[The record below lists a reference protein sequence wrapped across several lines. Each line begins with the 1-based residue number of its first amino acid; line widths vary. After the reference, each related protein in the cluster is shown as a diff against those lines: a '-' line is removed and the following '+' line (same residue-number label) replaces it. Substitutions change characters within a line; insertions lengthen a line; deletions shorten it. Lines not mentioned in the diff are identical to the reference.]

1 MTRFRRQFLVKLF
14 TLSDLAIMAGSFVL
28 AGLPESYLGAHV
40 SFTSFLSMRIK
51 LQNAIVFVAVLAVWH
66 GVFAAIGLYQSKRL
80 ENRRNELTDV
90 VKATSIG
97 TLALLVAGILFRIRM
112 TTPLFLVS
120 FWCASTSIT
129 VASRLFLR
137 PLLSWIR
144 IHGRNL
150 RRILIVG
157 TNQRAIRFARSVES
171 KPELGYELVGFV
183 DEDWPG
189 REEFRA
195 SGYPIVADCHHF
207 PQLLR
212 EHVVDEVMLALPM
225 RSCYQQALSIAT
237 MSREQGVIVHF
248 LTNIFELGSP
258 HSTGGDDFDPEA
270 AMTVSSH
277 PSEGWPSVVK
287 SLLDFAIAAAAL
299 VVLAPLFLITAILIR
314 WETPGRIFF
323 VQERVGLN
331 KRRFPMYKF
340 RTMIDGAE
348 RMQTQ
353 LELRNEADGPV
364 FKIKD
369 DPRVTRVGR
378 FLRKFSIDELP
389 QLINVLRG
397 DMSLVG
403 PRPLPVRD
411 YQGFDQ
417 DRQRRRFSVRPGLT
431 CLWQIKG
438 RSEVSFDHWMELD
451 MQYIDHWSLWLDLKI
466 LVKTIPAV
474 LRGTGAA

>member
-1 MTRFRRQFLVKLF
+1 MTSFRRQFLVKLF
-14 TLSDLAIMAGSFVL
+14 TLSDLAIMAGSFAL
-28 AGLPESYLGAHV
+28 AGLSESYLGAHV

-51 LQNAIVFVAVLAVWH
+51 LQNTIVFLAVIAVWH
-66 GVFAAIGLYQSKRL
+66 GVFSALGLYQSKRL
-80 ENRRNELTDV
+80 EARRNEVKDV
-90 VKATSIG
+90 VIATSIG
-97 TLALLVAGILFRIRM
+97 TLLLIVVGVLFRIRM
-112 TTPLFLVS
+112 ITPIFLVG
-120 FWCASTSIT
+120 FWVISSSTL
-129 VASRLFLR
+129 VAYRLLLR
-137 PLLSWIR
+137 PLLGWVR

-157 TNQRAIRFARSVES
+157 TNQRAVHFAQSIES

-183 DEDWPG
+183 DEEWSG

-195 SGYPIVADCHHF
+195 SGYPIVADCDHF

-237 MSREQGVIVHF
+237 QSREQGVIVHF

-258 HSTGGDDFDPEA
+258 RSTASDFDPDA
-270 AMTVSSH
+270 AMTISSR
-277 PSEGWPSVVK
+277 PFEGWPSVVK
-287 SLLDFAIAAAAL
+287 SVLDFLFAAAAL
-299 VVLAPLFLITAILIR
+299 ILFSPLFLITAILIR
-314 WETPGRIFF
+314 LDTPGPIFF
-323 VQERVGLN
+323 IQERVGLN
-331 KRRFPMYKF
+331 KRRFLMFKF
-340 RTMIDGAE
+340 RTMIAGAE
-348 RMQTQ
+348 RMQAQ

-364 FKIKD
+364 FKIKQ

-378 FLRKFSIDELP
+378 CLRKFSIDELP

-431 CLWQIKG
+431 CLWQING

-474 LRGTGAA
+474 LRGSGAA

>member
-1 MTRFRRQFLVKLF
+1 MTSFRRQFLVKLF
-14 TLSDLAIMAGSFVL
+14 VLSDLAIMAGSFAL

-51 LQNAIVFVAVLAVWH
+51 LQNAIVFLAVLAVWH
-66 GVFAAIGLYQSKRL
+66 GVFSAIGLYQSKRL
-80 ENRRNELTDV
+80 ERRRNELTDV

-97 TLALLVAGILFRIRM
+97 TLVLLVAGILFRIRM

-183 DEDWPG
+183 DEEWPG
-189 REEFRA
+189 REEFRQ
-195 SGYPIVADCHHF
+195 SGYTIVADCKHF
-207 PQLLR
+207 AQLLR

-237 MSREQGVIVHF
+237 QSREQGVIVHF
-248 LTNIFELGSP
+248 LTNIFELGAP
-258 HSTGGDDFDPEA
+258 HSTASDFDPGEA
-270 AMTVSSH
+270 TTVSSH
-277 PSEGWPSVVK
+277 PSEGWPSAIKRVLDVVI
-287 SLLDFAIAAAAL
+287 SAVAL
-299 VVLAPLFLITAILIR
+299 ILLAPVFLITAIVIR
-314 WETPGRIFF
+314 WDSPGPIFF
-323 VQERVGLN
+323 PQERVGLN
-331 KRRFPMYKF
+331 KRRFRMYKF
-340 RTMIDGAE
+340 RTMIAGAE

-364 FKIKD
+364 FKIKH
-369 DPRVTRVGR
+369 DPRITRVGR

-397 DMSLVG
+397 EMSLVG

-431 CLWQIKG
+431 CLWQING
-438 RSEVSFDHWMELD
+438 RSAVSFDHWMELD

>member
-1 MTRFRRQFLVKLF
+1 MTSFRRQFLVKLF
-14 TLSDLAIMAGSFVL
+14 TLSDLAIMVCSFAL
-28 AGLPESYLGAHV
+28 ASLPESYLGAHV

-51 LQNAIVFVAVLAVWH
+51 LQNAIVFLAVLAVWH
-66 GVFAAIGLYQSKRL
+66 GVFSAIGLYESKRL
-80 ENRRNELTDV
+80 QSRSKELTDV

-97 TLALLVAGILFRIRM
+97 TLALLVTGILFRIRM

-137 PLLSWIR
+137 PLLSWVR

-157 TNQRAIRFARSVES
+157 TNQRAIRFARSIEN

-183 DEDWPG
+183 DEEWPG
-189 REEFRA
+189 RDEFRA
-195 SGYPIVADCHHF
+195 SGYSIVADCNHF

-225 RSCYQQALSIAT
+225 KSCYLQALSIAT
-237 MSREQGVIVHF
+237 QSREQGVIVHF
-248 LTNIFELGSP
+248 LTNIFELGAP
-258 HSTGGDDFDPEA
+258 HSTASDFDLDA
-270 AMTVSSH
+270 ATTLSSH

-287 SLLDFAIAAAAL
+287 NILDLLISAL
-299 VVLAPLFLITAILIR
+299 ALILLAPLFLITSILIR
-314 WETPGRIFF
+314 WETPGPVFF
-323 VQERVGLN
+323 IQERVGLN
-331 KRRFPMYKF
+331 KRRFRMYKF
-340 RTMIDGAE
+340 RTMIVGAE
-348 RMQTQ
+348 KIQAN
-353 LELRNEADGPV
+353 LERQNEADGPV
-364 FKIKD
+364 FKIKH
-369 DPRVTRVGR
+369 DPRVTRLGR

-389 QLINVLRG
+389 QLINILRG

-431 CLWQIKG
+431 CLWQING
-438 RSEVSFDHWMELD
+438 RSDVSFERWMDLD

-474 LRGTGAA
+474 LSGTGAA

>member
-1 MTRFRRQFLVKLF
+1 MTSFRRQFLLRLF
-14 TLSDLAIMAGSFVL
+14 TLSDLAIMVGSFAL
-28 AGLPESYLGAHV
+28 ASLPESYLGAHV
-40 SFTSFLSMRIK
+40 SFASFLSMRIK
-51 LQNAIVFVAVLAVWH
+51 LQNAIVFLAVLAVWH
-66 GVFAAIGLYQSKRL
+66 GIFSALGLYQSKRL
-80 ENRRNELTDV
+80 EARRIELKEV
-90 VKATSIG
+90 VKATSMG
-97 TLALLVAGILFRIRM
+97 TLAFLVVGILFRIRM

-120 FWCASTSIT
+120 FWCASTSVT

-144 IHGRNL
+144 VHGRNL

-157 TNQRAIRFARSVES
+157 TNQRAVRFARSIES

-183 DEDWPG
+183 DEEWPG
-189 REEFRA
+189 REEFRR
-195 SGYPIVADCHHF
+195 SGYPIVADCNHF

-212 EHVVDEVMLALPM
+212 EQVVDEVILALPM
-225 RSCYQQALSIAT
+225 KSCYLQALNIAT
-237 MSREQGVIVHF
+237 HSREQGVIVNF
-248 LTNIFELGSP
+248 LTNIFELGASP
-258 HSTGGDDFDPEA
+258 STASDLDLDVA
-270 AMTVSSH
+270 TTVGSH

-287 SLLDFAIAAAAL
+287 SMLDFVVSAAVL
-299 VVLAPLFLITAILIR
+299 ILLAPLFLITAILIR
-314 WETPGRIFF
+314 WDTPGPVFF
-323 VQERVGLN
+323 IQERVGLN
-331 KRRFPMYKF
+331 KRRFRMYKF
-340 RTMIDGAE
+340 RTMIAGAE

-364 FKIKD
+364 FKIRH
-369 DPRVTRVGR
+369 DPRITPVGR
-378 FLRKFSIDELP
+378 FLRNFSIDELP

-411 YQGFDQ
+411 YRGFDK
-417 DRQRRRFSVRPGLT
+417 DCQRRRFSVRPGLT
-431 CLWQIKG
+431 CLWQING
-438 RSEVSFDHWMELD
+438 RSGVSFDHWMELD

>member
-1 MTRFRRQFLVKLF
+1 MSSFRRQFLVKLF
-14 TLSDLAIMAGSFVL
+14 TLSDLAIMAVSFGL
-28 AGLPESYLGAHV
+28 AALPESYLGARI
-40 SFTSFLSMRIK
+40 SFASFLSMRIK
-51 LQNAIVFVAVLAVWH
+51 LQNAILFLAVLTVWH
-66 GVFAAIGLYQSKRL
+66 AVFSAVGLYQSKRL
-80 ENRRNELTDV
+80 EARRNELRDV

-97 TLALLVAGILFRIRM
+97 TFALLVTGVLFRIQM
-112 TTPLFLVS
+112 MTPLFLVS
-120 FWCASTSIT
+120 LWCASTSIT
-129 VASRLFLR
+129 VASRLLLR

-144 IHGRNL
+144 IRGRNL

-157 TNQRAIRFARSVES
+157 TNQRAIRFARSIES

-183 DEDWPG
+183 DEEWPG
-189 REEFRA
+189 CEQFQA
-195 SGYPIVADCHHF
+195 SGYTIVADCNHF
-207 PQLLR
+207 RQLLR
-212 EHVVDEVMLALPM
+212 DHVVDEVMLALPM
-225 RSCYQQALSIAT
+225 KSRYLQALSIAT
-237 MSREQGVIVHF
+237 QSREQGIIVHF
-248 LTNIFELGSP
+248 LADIFELGEP
-258 HSTGGDDFDPEA
+258 HPTASNIDPDA
-270 AMTVSSH
+270 AMTVGAH
-277 PSEGWPSVVK
+277 PSEGWPNVVK
-287 SLLDFAIAAAAL
+287 GMLDFVISAAAL
-299 VVLAPLFLITAILIR
+299 ILLAPLFLITAILIR
-314 WETPGRIFF
+314 WDTSGPIFF

-331 KRRFPMYKF
+331 KRRFRMYKF
-340 RTMIDGAE
+340 RTMIAGGE

-364 FKIKD
+364 FKIKC

-378 FLRKFSIDELP
+378 YLRKFSIDELP

-431 CLWQIKG
+431 CLWQING
-438 RSEVSFDHWMELD
+438 RSGISFDRWMELD

>member
-1 MTRFRRQFLVKLF
+1 MTIFRRQFLLKLF
-14 TLSDLAIMAGSFVL
+14 TLSDLVIMAGSFAL
-28 AGLPESYLGAHV
+28 ASLPESYLGAHV

-51 LQNAIVFVAVLAVWH
+51 LQNVILFLAVLILWH
-66 GVFAAIGLYQSKRL
+66 GVFSAVGLYQSKRL
-80 ENRRNELTDV
+80 EARRNELREV

-97 TLALLVAGILFRIRM
+97 TFALLVAGILFRLRM
-112 TTPLFLVS
+112 TTPLFLAS

-129 VASRLFLR
+129 AASRLLLR

-157 TNQRAIRFARSVES
+157 TNPRAVQFARSIES

-183 DEDWPG
+183 DEEWPG
-189 REEFRA
+189 HEEFRE
-195 SGYPIVADCHHF
+195 SGYAIVADCNHF

-225 RSCYQQALSIAT
+225 RSCYQQALCIAT
-237 MSREQGVIVHF
+237 QSREQGVIVHF
-248 LTNIFELGSP
+248 LANIFELGAS
-258 HSTGGDDFDPEA
+258 HSTARDFDPDA

-277 PSEGWPSVVK
+277 PSQGWPSVVK
-287 SLLDFAIAAAAL
+287 SVLDFVIAGVAL
-299 VVLAPLFLITAILIR
+299 ILFSPLFLITAILIR
-314 WETPGRIFF
+314 LDTPGPIFF

-340 RTMIDGAE
+340 RTMIAGAE
-348 RMQTQ
+348 RLQTQ
-353 LELRNEADGPV
+353 LEMRNEADGPV
-364 FKIKD
+364 FKIKC
-369 DPRVTRVGR
+369 DPRVTKIGRV
-378 FLRKFSIDELP
+378 LRKFSVDELP

-403 PRPLPVRD
+403 PRPLPIRD
-411 YQGFDQ
+411 YEGFDQ

-431 CLWQIKG
+431 CLWQING
-438 RSEVSFDHWMELD
+438 RSGVSFDHWMELD